1 MNNEEWHRLKKTND
15 MEAYIDEANEN
26 YNNLYN
32 ESYQYSMNLYNGI
45 MNEINSIYN
54 DTYCLKIAPDIEMIN
69 KLEQIK
75 SRLDTINTRIT
86 MLREYFMDTNH

>member
-15 MEAYIDEANEN
+15 MEAYIDEANQN

-32 ESYQYSMNLYNGI
+32 EINLYGMSDI

-54 DTYCLKIAPDIEMIN
+54 DTYCLKLAPDIEMIN

-75 SRLDTINTRIT
+75 SRLDTINNRIT